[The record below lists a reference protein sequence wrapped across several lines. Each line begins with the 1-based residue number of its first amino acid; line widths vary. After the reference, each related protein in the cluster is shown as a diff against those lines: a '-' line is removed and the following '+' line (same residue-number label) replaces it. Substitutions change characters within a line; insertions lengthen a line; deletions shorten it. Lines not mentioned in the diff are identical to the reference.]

1 ADLTDDGAGP
11 SAGSRAADGEGQTQ
25 ASATGA
31 AGPPGPAGA
40 GLAGLAERAARL
52 GGTLRAGAGE
62 RGGFRLRVSVPL
74 VAPQFHDRDG
84 PLAATDGDPP
94 GSHAAG
100 SAGRAVPA
108 APATPGQV
116 PP

>member
-1 ADLTDDGAGP
+1 
-11 SAGSRAADGEGQTQ
+11 
-25 ASATGA
+25 
-31 AGPPGPAGA
+31 GPAGA

-74 VAPQFHDRDG
+74 PAPQTHDRDG

-100 SAGRAVPA
+100 PAGRAVPA